1 MPMKV
6 VSTIEARMG
15 STRFPGKV
23 LERIGEATVLEWTA
37 KRIRMARQINVV
49 VVATTTSTSDDL
61 IADVCGRIGLPCYRG
76 SEEDVLNRVANA
88 ARTMNA
94 DVVVQAGADCPFYDP
109 DIIDQMIGILV
120 EGDYQYVCNDL
131 EEGYPVGVNLH
142 VIASETLYGVEQLAT
157 SQRDRENVVT
167 YIWEHPED
175 YRIFNLT
182 PPPELRRPDIR
193 LTVDYREDLAL
204 LNELSKGTNN
214 DSFRTI
220 DIIRY
225 LEENPGL
232 LEINR
237 NCKMKQSSCAYNA
250 E

>member
-1 MPMKV
+1 MSMNV

-23 LERIGEATVLEWTA
+23 LEHIGEKTVLECTA
-37 KRIRMARQINVV
+37 RRLQMAKKINSV

-61 IADVCGRIGLPCYRG
+61 IAGLCGQIGIPCYRG
-76 SEEDVLNRVANA
+76 SEDDVLNRVASA
-88 ARTMNA
+88 ARMIDA

-109 DIIDQMIGILV
+109 DIIDQMIGILF

-142 VIASETLYGVEQLAT
+142 VIASETLYGVERMAT

-167 YIWEHPED
+167 YIWEHPGD

-193 LTVDYREDLAL
+193 LTVDYREDLVL
-204 LNELSKGTNN
+204 LNELSKGIANE
-214 DSFRTI
+214 SFRTI

-225 LEENPGL
+225 LEQNPGL

-237 NCKMKQSSCAYNA
+237 NCKMKQSSCAYNI